1 MSLSLPGN
9 GPLIR
14 AGFDSNDYE
23 DHEETATR
31 ETQMEPQR

>member
-14 AGFDSNDYE
+14 AGVDSNDQ
-23 DHEETATR
+23 EETATR

>member
-1 MSLSLPGN
+1 MSLTLPGN

-14 AGFDSNDYE
+14 AGFDSND
-23 DHEETATR
+23 HEETATR